1 MKRTAIIILGFVVIV
16 VSVLTYRA
24 YRHRADRELAARRA
38 TISQRD
44 VTAQQRSAAE
54 KEAQRLA
61 ALQAQ
66 QEVEAAAQAI
76 ADLRARE
83 AAEAERRAAAEAEL
97 LRLHAELERLRRE
110 TESMIEQTKNLTAS
124 RPNEF
129 AAVDAAREE
138 ALARLQALEAEKN
151 EIADRQAARAAALEE
166 QLAKEKA
173 AQDRV
178 SRYRAMSR
186 R

>member
-1 MKRTAIIILGFVVIV
+1 MKKTAIIILGLVVIV

-24 YRHRADRELAARRA
+24 YRNRADRELAARRA
-38 TISQRD
+38 VISERD
-44 VTAQQRSAAE
+44 ASTQQRTAAE
-54 KEAQRLA
+54 KEAERLA

-66 QEVEAAAQAI
+66 QEAEAATQAI

-83 AAEAERRAAAEAEL
+83 AAESERRAAAEAEL

-110 TESMIEQTKNLTAS
+110 NEAIIAETKNLTAS

-151 EIADRQAARAAALEE
+151 EIADRQAARAAAMEE

-178 SRYRAMSR
+178 ARYRAMSR